1 MNDFR
6 HITTKLSS
14 EPSET
19 NMSYLIK
26 YINNHD
32 INHSDV
38 AFLATKMADS
48 GIKISLY
55 AQNGIDV
62 ASTGGPSSLS
72 TLLVPIYLR
81 VLNRVVPKLAVPGRP
96 AGAIDTLATIP
107 DYRIHLTPKEVTRC
121 LIECGYVHFIA
132 DERYVP
138 LDAMLFA
145 YRQRIGAQQSIPLV
159 IASIL
164 AKKSAVNLKEAG
176 LDIRVG
182 PYCNFG
188 DSFNDARQN
197 ARYFCSVASLLG
209 IKAVC
214 ILTDAR
220 KPYQPWVGRGES
232 LAALNEIFNNKAS
245 YQLKSHAEQCWMMAV
260 TVTNS
265 AYDLKSPDGGKL
277 KHIFGH
283 NLVSQGSSLSAFE
296 ERIAEI
302 INAHTIELV
311 AKGNGYVVIQQN
323 IVRSILVDVQ
333 KRFIGGRTEFPDPAG
348 VRFLVEPGEYT
359 KKGTPIA
366 SIRSPGQIEKSL
378 ISRLEDA
385 IFVIED
391 SYHESFAERL
401 QDEVV
406 SNGR

>member
-6 HITTKLSS
+6 HITAKLSS

-26 YINNHD
+26 YIDNHD
-32 INHSDV
+32 IKHSDV

-48 GIKISLY
+48 GIKISPY
-55 AQNGIDV
+55 AQNAIDV

-96 AGAIDTLATIP
+96 AGGIDVLATLP
-107 DYRIHLTPKEVTRC
+107 GYRVHLAPNEVMRC
-121 LIECGYVHFIA
+121 LDECGYVHFLA

-138 LDAMLFA
+138 LDARLFA
-145 YRQRIGAQQSIPLV
+145 YRQRVGAQQSIPLI

-164 AKKSAVNLKEAG
+164 AKKLAVNLREVG

-182 PYCNFG
+182 PHCNFG
-188 DSFNDARQN
+188 NSFNDARQN
-197 ARYFCSVASLLG
+197 AQYFCSVTSILS

-232 LAALNEIFNNKAS
+232 LAALNEIFTDTAS
-245 YQLKSHAEQCWMMAV
+245 CELKNHSMQCWMMAV

-265 AYDLKSPDGGKL
+265 NREPPDGSQL
-277 KHIFGH
+277 KAIFGE
-283 NLVSQGSSLSAFE
+283 NLASQGSNLSAFE
-296 ERIAEI
+296 ERVAEI
-302 INAHTIELV
+302 INAHTIELI
-311 AKGNGYVVIQQN
+311 AKGTGYVVIQQN

-333 KRFIGGRTEFPDPAG
+333 KRFISGQTEFPDPAG
-348 VRFLVEPGEYT
+348 VRFLVEPGEYA
-359 KKGTPIA
+359 KKGTPLA
-366 SIRSPGQIEKSL
+366 SIRVPTKIEKSL

-391 SYHESFAERL
+391 SYHESFAESLRE
-401 QDEVV
+401 EVV
-406 SNGR
+406 SNGG

>member
-1 MNDFR
+1 MNEFKQ
-6 HITTKLSS
+6 IIAALSL

-19 NMSYLIK
+19 NMSNLIEYVSVH
-26 YINNHD
+26 YITP
-32 INHSDV
+32 SDV
-38 AFLATKMADS
+38 ALLTRAIADS
-48 GIKISLY
+48 GAHINPQIPNCLD
-55 AQNGIDV
+55 I
-62 ASTGGPSSLS
+62 ASTGGPTSLS
-72 TLLVPIYLR
+72 TLLVPMYLR
-81 VLNRVVPKLAVPGRP
+81 ALKKTVPKLAVPGRP

-107 DYRIHLTPKEVTRC
+107 GYRIHLTPKEVMQC

-164 AKKSAVNLKEAG
+164 AKKLAVNLKEAG

-265 AYDLKSPDGGKL
+265 AYDLNSPDGGKL
-277 KHIFGH
+277 KRIFEH
-283 NLVSQGSSLSAFE
+283 NLASQGSNLSAFK

-333 KRFIGGRTEFPDPAG
+333 ESFIGGQTEFPDPAG

-359 KKGTPIA
+359 KKDTPIA
-366 SIRSPGQIEKSL
+366 SIRVPSQIEKSL

-391 SYHESFAERL
+391 SCHESFVKRL

-406 SNGR
+406 SNGG